1 MKKRTLAVNSFLAV
15 TAMAWL
21 GQPLPADAR
30 RGSAMPS
37 GFEQV
42 QNAPAELH
50 RWRYQPAERAL
61 LRTHLRDLSGNP
73 EVALMPGQRL
83 NFRQISVARTLPPRL
98 QSQLQSA
105 DEHTVDLII
114 GHQVVRLHRDSYNV
128 IDVV

>member
-21 GQPLPADAR
+21 GQPLPAEGR
-30 RGSAMPS
+30 RGSAPLS
-37 GFEQV
+37 SFEQLQDAAV
-42 QNAPAELH
+42 ALH
-50 RWRYQPAERAL
+50 QWHYQPGERAL
-61 LRTHLRDLSGNP
+61 LRTHLRDFSSSP
-73 EVALMPGQRL
+73 ELALTPGQRL
-83 NFRQISVARTLPPRL
+83 TFRQISVARTLPPRL

-114 GHQVVRLHRDSYNV
+114 GHQVVRLHRDSYEV